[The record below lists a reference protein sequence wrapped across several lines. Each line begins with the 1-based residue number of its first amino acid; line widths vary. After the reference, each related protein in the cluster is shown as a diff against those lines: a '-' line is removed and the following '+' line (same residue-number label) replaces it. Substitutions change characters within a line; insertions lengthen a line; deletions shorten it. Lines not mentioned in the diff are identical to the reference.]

1 MKFVLYLTIFQC
13 IAQVL
18 AVNHVLACL
27 LFYVGVFS
35 QEQKLKNWIDTY
47 EVDKNEFSL
56 QYMPSPRSDTAL
68 SDSSSPLL
76 SSPLLSSYSSSLCR
90 APVKAVLQLGHCPA
104 TRTAMCR
111 HE

>member
-47 EVDKNEFSL
+47 EVDNYEFSL

-76 SSPLLSSYSSSLCR
+76 SSPLLS
-90 APVKAVLQLGHCPA
+90 
-104 TRTAMCR
+104 
-111 HE
+111 